1 MNDYLLNKLGIYFST
16 LSKNFCEG
24 IKINYFEKDYH
35 LENYYKKKLWN
46 WEIILIKIKVII
58 FCIFDFY

>member
-24 IKINYFEKDYH
+24 IKINSFEKDYH
-35 LENYYKKKLWN
+35 LENYY
-46 WEIILIKIKVII
+46 
-58 FCIFDFY
+58 